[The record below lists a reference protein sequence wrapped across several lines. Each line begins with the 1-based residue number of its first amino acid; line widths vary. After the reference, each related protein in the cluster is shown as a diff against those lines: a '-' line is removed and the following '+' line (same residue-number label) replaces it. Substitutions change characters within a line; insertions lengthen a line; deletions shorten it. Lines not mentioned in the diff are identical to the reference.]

1 MRKILT
7 IMGLLAV
14 LPATAARA
22 SDDCLVSIADWQPL
36 AVVTQLAED
45 RGWTVSELEI
55 DDGCYEIEAR
65 DAEGR
70 RFEVTI
76 HPATLEV
83 IDFEYE
89 DEDDGDDRE
98 HDEGRRSHDD
108 DD

>member
-1 MRKILT
+1 MKKILT
-7 IMGLLAV
+7 IMAALAV

-22 SDDCLVSIADWQPL
+22 DDDCLVSIADWQPL
-36 AVVTQLAED
+36 AAVTQLAED
-45 RGWTVSELEI
+45 SGWTVRELEI

-70 RFEVTI
+70 WFEVTI

-83 IDFEYE
+83 IAFEYE